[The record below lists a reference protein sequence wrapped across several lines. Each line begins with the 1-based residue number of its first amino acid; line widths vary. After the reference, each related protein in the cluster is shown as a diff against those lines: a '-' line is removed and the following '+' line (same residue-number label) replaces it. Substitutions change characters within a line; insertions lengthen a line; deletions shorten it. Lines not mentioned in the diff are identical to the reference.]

1 MRVASPAPRFSNR
14 ADTLQRYYA
23 RQQNAG
29 APRKPA
35 TLPNQK
41 GCIMIK
47 PRTVG
52 IVGMGHVGAH
62 VANSL
67 LLQGLADELYLC
79 DIDSVK
85 SASETQDLRDSLQFC
100 PYNTKIIDC
109 QDRYEELAGC
119 DVIVNAAGK
128 VSLAAGNRDG
138 ELFFTTDACR
148 TFANRIVDAGFDG
161 ILVSISNPCDVVCTE
176 FWHLTG
182 YDPSRIIGSGTGLD
196 SARLRSQISLAC
208 NLDPKSI
215 NAYMIGEHGASMLAA
230 WKSASISGKP
240 LAQLADEE
248 PERFAFD
255 LAEVE
260 DKARQG
266 GYVTFAGKQCTE
278 YAVANAAVRVV
289 AAALHDEHAVM
300 GASTLMTGQYGE
312 EGIFTSLPCI
322 IGRNGV
328 ERVMELDLSQAELE
342 AFHASCQHIRDNISR
357 LTWW

>member
-1 MRVASPAPRFSNR
+1 MR
-14 ADTLQRYYA
+14 L
-23 RQQNAG
+23 
-29 APRKPA
+29 
-35 TLPNQK
+35 
-41 GCIMIK
+41 
-47 PRTVG
+47 
-52 IVGMGHVGAH
+52 AH
-62 VANSL
+62 VRRS
-67 LLQGLADELYLC
+67 
-79 DIDSVK
+79 IDSVK

-100 PYNTKIIDC
+100 PYSTKIIDC

-119 DVIVNAAGK
+119 DVIVNASGK

-148 TFANRIVDAGFDG
+148 TFANRVVDAGFDDTW
-161 ILVSISNPCDVVCTE
+161 VSISNPCDVVCTE

-182 YDPSRIIGSGTGLD
+182 YDPSRIIGSSTGLD

-215 NAYMIGEHGASMLAA
+215 NAYMIGEHSASMLAA

-255 LAEVE
+255 LAEME

-289 AAALHDEHAVM
+289 AAVLHDEHAVM
-300 GASTLMTGQYGE
+300 GASILMTGQYGE

-357 LTWW
+357 LTPGGRA

>member
-1 MRVASPAPRFSNR
+1 
-14 ADTLQRYYA
+14 
-23 RQQNAG
+23 
-29 APRKPA
+29 
-35 TLPNQK
+35 
-41 GCIMIK
+41 MIK

-79 DIDSVK
+79 DIDFVK
-85 SASETQDLRDSLQFC
+85 SASETQDLRDSLIFC
-100 PYNTKIIDC
+100 PYNAKIVDC

-138 ELFFTTDACR
+138 ELFFTTDTCR

-161 ILVSISNPCDVVCTE
+161 IWVSVSNPCDVVCTE
-176 FWHLTG
+176 LWHLTG

-196 SARLRSQISLAC
+196 YARLRSQISLAC
-208 NLDPKSI
+208 NLDSKSI

-240 LAQLADEE
+240 LSQLADED
-248 PERFAFD
+248 PDRFAFD
-255 LAEVE
+255 LADIE

-266 GYVTFAGKQCTE
+266 GYVAYAGKQCTE

-289 AAALHDEHAVM
+289 AAVLHDEHAVM
-300 GASTLMTGQYGE
+300 GASTLLTGQYGE
-312 EGIFTSLPCI
+312 EDFHLVAPHHWAQRSRARHGLELPRASLRRFMPVASIFAITSAVLPG
-322 IGRNGV
+322 GR
-328 ERVMELDLSQAELE
+328 
-342 AFHASCQHIRDNISR
+342 SR
-357 LTWW
+357 QDVRGGSSFAQ